1 MSDTTSHNELLLAAL
16 VRIAEALEKQ
26 NEILI
31 DQTQALE
38 GLANRIEDGGVVY
51 ER

>member
-1 MSDTTSHNELLLAAL
+1 MSSNLL